1 MDHLCNQSLNYS
13 GFFRFSLVSLNLYM
27 MTSLTKPWIVTSSL
41 SAACKKATEC
51 VCLYSKV
58 KPSPLFWRTL
68 YSRKT
73 AVGEINQL
81 LLVALLAAA
90 IVSTVLGVLTIGRL
104 INGTDFSS
112 QHSPESVYKAWG
124 FCKLAIS
131 MMMLFK

>member
-1 MDHLCNQSLNYS
+1 M
-13 GFFRFSLVSLNLYM
+13 
-27 MTSLTKPWIVTSSL
+27 
-41 SAACKKATEC
+41 
-51 VCLYSKV
+51 
-58 KPSPLFWRTL
+58 
-68 YSRKT
+68 
-73 AVGEINQL
+73 GEINQL